1 MSSKLTSLSA
11 YRSLLRAS
19 RLVFNGDTRTLNL
32 SLRQIR
38 TEFEKNRFEKDE
50 KKIQKLISDA
60 QEASSF
66 LISSV
71 LQGVKEQDGFK
82 IRLNKKQVEANL
94 DANVTIKGIDD
105 QYLENLERRAGRKK
119 NRGENSADETAVEQ
133 QQQPST
139 ESSCCKSSSQPASN

>member
-1 MSSKLTSLSA
+1 MSSPVSPSLSA
-11 YRSLLRAS
+11 YRALLRAS
-19 RLVFNGDTRTLNL
+19 RLVFHGDTRTLNL

-60 QEASSF
+60 HEASSF
-66 LISSV
+66 LVTSV

-105 QYLENLERRAGRKK
+105 QYLESLERRASRKK
-119 NRGENSADETAVEQ
+119 NKDE
-133 QQQPST
+133 
-139 ESSCCKSSSQPASN
+139 ESGSDSVTSN